1 MTKILFICHGN
12 ICRSVIAEMVMK
24 ERCRRA
30 GVEELFEIA
39 SAAVSREE
47 IGNDIYPPAKRKLRE
62 KGIPFTSHAARQIT
76 RADYA
81 YYDYIICAD
90 RSNLRWLERIIGED
104 TEHKVSLMMAWP
116 KSQNS
121 LANNRSSKARK
132 EMSNLKS
139 QMSNHKSP
147 ASADREKSQMT
158 SPMSPIPGTRA
169 ISKRPIAIS
178 TSPAPPYCANYYPK
192 P

>member
-1 MTKILFICHGN
+1 
-12 ICRSVIAEMVMK
+12 MK

-30 GVEELFEIA
+30 GVGELFEIA

-104 TEHKVSLMMAWP
+104 TEHKVSLMMAWT

-121 LANNRSSKARK
+121 LANNQISNDVPDVSDPWYTGDFEAAYRDIDSSC
-132 EMSNLKS
+132 
-139 QMSNHKSP
+139 
-147 ASADREKSQMT
+147 SAILRQLL
-158 SPMSPIPGTRA
+158 P
-169 ISKRPIAIS
+169 
-178 TSPAPPYCANYYPK
+178 
-192 P
+192 

>member
-1 MTKILFICHGN
+1 
-12 ICRSVIAEMVMK
+12 MK

-30 GVEELFEIA
+30 GVEALFEIA

-47 IGNDIYPPAKRKLRE
+47 IGNDIYPPAKCKLRE

-116 KSQNS
+116 KSQ
-121 LANNRSSKARK
+121 
-132 EMSNLKS
+132 MSNLKY
-139 QMSNHKSP
+139 QISNDVPDVSDP
-147 ASADREKSQMT
+147 WYTGDFEAAYRDIDRSCSAILRQLL
-158 SPMSPIPGTRA
+158 P
-169 ISKRPIAIS
+169 
-178 TSPAPPYCANYYPK
+178 
-192 P
+192 

>member
-1 MTKILFICHGN
+1 
-12 ICRSVIAEMVMK
+12 MK

-30 GVEELFEIA
+30 GVEALFEIA

-62 KGIPFTSHAARQIT
+62 KGIPFTSHAARHIT

-116 KSQNS
+116 QKTITKNGVNS
-121 LANNRSSKARK
+121 ALAAENHQSPKTELIAPLRQRITNIENVFDVSDPWYTGDFEAAYRDIDRSC
-132 EMSNLKS
+132 
-139 QMSNHKSP
+139 
-147 ASADREKSQMT
+147 SAILRQLL
-158 SPMSPIPGTRA
+158 P
-169 ISKRPIAIS
+169 
-178 TSPAPPYCANYYPK
+178 
-192 P
+192 

>member
-1 MTKILFICHGN
+1 M
-12 ICRSVIAEMVMK
+12 AEMVMK

-30 GVEELFEIA
+30 GVEALFEIA

-104 TEHKVSLMMAWP
+104 TEHKVSLMMAWT

-121 LANNRSSKARK
+121 LANNRSSIARK
-132 EMSNLKS
+132 EMSNLKY
-139 QMSNHKSP
+139 QISNDVPDVSDP
-147 ASADREKSQMT
+147 WYTGDFEAAYRDIDRSCSAILRQLL
-158 SPMSPIPGTRA
+158 P
-169 ISKRPIAIS
+169 
-178 TSPAPPYCANYYPK
+178 
-192 P
+192 

>member
-1 MTKILFICHGN
+1 
-12 ICRSVIAEMVMK
+12 MK
-24 ERCRRA
+24 ECCRRA
-30 GVEELFEIA
+30 GVGELFEIA

-116 KSQNS
+116 KSQ
-121 LANNRSSKARK
+121 
-132 EMSNLKS
+132 MSNLKY
-139 QMSNHKSP
+139 QISNDIPDVSDP
-147 ASADREKSQMT
+147 WYTGDFEAAYRDIDRSCSAILRQLL
-158 SPMSPIPGTRA
+158 P
-169 ISKRPIAIS
+169 
-178 TSPAPPYCANYYPK
+178 
-192 P
+192 